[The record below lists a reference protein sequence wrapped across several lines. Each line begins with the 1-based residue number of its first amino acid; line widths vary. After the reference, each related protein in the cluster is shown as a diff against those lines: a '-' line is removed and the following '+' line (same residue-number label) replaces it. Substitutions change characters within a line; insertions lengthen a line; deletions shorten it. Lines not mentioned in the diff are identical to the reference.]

1 VNFAFVASLP
11 IGNVNKA
18 ERYARWA
25 KKLNYDDS
33 SGDEE

>member
-1 VNFAFVASLP
+1 VNFAFIASLP

-25 KKLNYDDS
+25 KKLNYDG